1 MANVDDQQ
9 LALGAIYARAL
20 FEVAEQRGAT
30 DQVLE
35 ELEGIADYLDRDPD
49 LADFLGSPLVEA
61 DAKASL
67 LEKGFRGRASD
78 LVVDTLQVVN
88 RKGRLDALPAIAEA
102 FVQQYRSARG
112 IVDVTVKTAVPLTPE
127 LRARLIEA
135 ASRYTGKRAH
145 LIETVDP
152 SLIGGMVVQVGDDK
166 IDASVASRLKALS
179 AALLRRGAAEIH
191 RGTAYTEG

>member
-1 MANVDDQQ
+1 
-9 LALGAIYARAL
+9 LGAIYARAL
-20 FEVAEQRGAT
+20 LEVAEQQGAT

-35 ELEGIADYLDRDPD
+35 ELSGIADYLGQNAGFAEF
-49 LADFLGSPLVEA
+49 LASPLVEA
-61 DAKASL
+61 DAKSRL
-67 LEKGFRGRASD
+67 LEKAFRGRASD
-78 LVVDTLQVVN
+78 LVVDALQVVN
-88 RKGRLDALPAIAEA
+88 RKDRLDVLPAIAEA

-127 LRARLIEA
+127 LRERLIEA

-152 SLIGGMVVQVGDDK
+152 ALIGGMVVQAGDDK

-179 AALLRRGAAEIH
+179 ATLLRRGAAEIH
-191 RGTAYTEG
+191 RGTAYTE